1 MKKVMQF
8 VLSGCLAL
16 ALAGC
21 SKQQGGS
28 SSPSASS
35 GSSGSSGSSAKQ
47 EKVIT
52 FWHLDTTDAQQAAW
66 RTIADRFEAKHPGV
80 KIEITVLAN
89 DSFKQKLSTV
99 MQSGW
104 APDVF
109 RSWGGG
115 GMYDQ
120 EDAGMLRDISGL
132 IKNDPNVAKIGKG
145 AMGVYADGAKQFG
158 IPYDMGVVGFWY
170 NPVILKECG
179 LTPDDFATWTKFLDS
194 CKKIKAKGYAPVAL
208 GEQETWTGH
217 YWWTYIAQRL
227 GSQEDFLD
235 AYNGT
240 NGGAFNKGSF
250 LKAMEM
256 LQEFVATKPFQEGY
270 MATSQA
276 EQEALVADRKA
287 AITLMGQWAP
297 STGRDNSTTGGG
309 DPFGFMPF
317 PTIEG
322 GKDELVNAQGGG
334 NGYCIGKDAPDEAVE
349 FVLSFFEPENYRI
362 IVKDLNAIPL
372 LEGYDDLIDDN
383 AKKVVKAVAEA
394 KYYQLYYDQFLPSA
408 VAEDI
413 KDATAAIIANN
424 GSMTPQ
430 QACDKIQK
438 SWEAN
443 K

>member
-21 SKQQGGS
+21 AKQQGGS
-28 SSPSASS
+28 SGSSASS
-35 GSSGSSGSSAKQ
+35 GSSGSSATQ

-52 FWHLDTTDAQQAAW
+52 FWHLDTTDDQQKAW

-145 AMGVYADGAKQFG
+145 AMGVYADGDKQFG

-170 NPVILKECG
+170 NPVILQDCG
-179 LTPDDFATWTKFLDS
+179 LTTDDFATWSKFLDS

-227 GSQEDFLD
+227 GSQEDFLN

-256 LQEFVATKPFQEGY
+256 LKEFVETKPFQEGY
-270 MATSQA
+270 MATSQV

-372 LEGYDDLIDDN
+372 LDGYDDLIDDN
-383 AKKVVKAVAEA
+383 AKKVVKAVADA

-424 GSMTPQ
+424 GTMTPQ